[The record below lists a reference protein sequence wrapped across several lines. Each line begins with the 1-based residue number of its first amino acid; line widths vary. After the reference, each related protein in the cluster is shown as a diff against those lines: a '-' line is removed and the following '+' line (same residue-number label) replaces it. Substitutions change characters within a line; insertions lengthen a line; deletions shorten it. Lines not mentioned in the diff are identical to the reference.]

1 MGRLLNS
8 NETGSETPKNDWG
21 SLIKKLGIKGLI
33 PEEKMLKILE
43 SGAFGQTQPT
53 TLTGDTKNYH

>member
-1 MGRLLNS
+1 MGRLLNT
-8 NETGSETPKNDWG
+8 NETGSETPKNDWD

-43 SGAFGQTQPT
+43 SGAFGQSEPSK
-53 TLTGDTKNYH
+53 LYSGDTKN